1 MEVGGRCLGYD
12 SSILVTFVIILLDWI
27 QEPSSS
33 AISTMS
39 SSSRW
44 VHRKNI
50 YQSGESEG
58 QSDERRPPVD
68 SFEDDDKH
76 RKGRRVFGGRKR
88 AGSNAHRRLSRS
100 ETVIDALE
108 DTNSELARFLFL
120 EQNTPVDNR
129 IIWKSL
135 RSIENFAV
143 GNNEDMRSMRTSL
156 AWFYSLALEPMS
168 VRSERIIM
176 LSEAYAIFGALF
188 LAGTWVLYE
197 WGSNWGEVCKNCPRE
212 LDGAFQVVMSLDI
225 IANLF
230 MAMFASFLWL
240 FSVLFSGSDT
250 NFVFQ
255 ARYMCLFLHILL
267 CTIFVLTSAGIAIAI
282 YTKLAPS
289 WIQMAIAHGFLL
301 TSLFSGVWTTSFFLA
316 EEFPLEYFHFPLW
329 FKYTLIP
336 YPMLFQKSRQ
346 RIREGALQRAKDLRR
361 RAYEERNILNDQDEI
376 PVATTSS
383 GRLLRSC
390 ADMLGKNRLDV
401 QRYEAKLLE
410 DWLDDVEDLTGLSA
424 NDLMRYMPRKLAEM
438 VFSVLHS
445 TEPAE
450 GNPAASGQRVSWD
463 TSDKLQD

>member
-1 MEVGGRCLGYD
+1 
-12 SSILVTFVIILLDWI
+12 
-27 QEPSSS
+27 
-33 AISTMS
+33 
-39 SSSRW
+39 
-44 VHRKNI
+44 
-50 YQSGESEG
+50 
-58 QSDERRPPVD
+58 
-68 SFEDDDKH
+68 
-76 RKGRRVFGGRKR
+76 
-88 AGSNAHRRLSRS
+88 
-100 ETVIDALE
+100 
-108 DTNSELARFLFL
+108 
-120 EQNTPVDNR
+120 
-129 IIWKSL
+129 
-135 RSIENFAV
+135 
-143 GNNEDMRSMRTSL
+143 
-156 AWFYSLALEPMS
+156 
-168 VRSERIIM
+168 
-176 LSEAYAIFGALF
+176 
-188 LAGTWVLYE
+188 
-197 WGSNWGEVCKNCPRE
+197 
-212 LDGAFQVVMSLDI
+212 
-225 IANLF
+225 
-230 MAMFASFLWL
+230 
-240 FSVLFSGSDT
+240 
-250 NFVFQ
+250 
-255 ARYMCLFLHILL
+255 MCLFLHILL

-289 WIQMAIAHGFLL
+289 WIQVRKYYYIAGHGCNSKTHKFLQMAIAHGFLL
-301 TSLFSGVWTTSFFLA
+301 TSLFSGVWTTSFFIA